1 MESLIE
7 TFHIDAKLIIAQMI
21 NFAIV
26 FGVLYFFALK
36 PLAKIM
42 QDRTNKIEKGLED
55 AKKVEA
61 ELENAKQGYEQAIA
75 DAKKEANEL
84 MEKANVAAEAK
95 KKDMVNKA
103 KEEIGQVINQE
114 KAKMQEEKAETLRE
128 IREEIAGLVV
138 AAVEKVLEE
147 KLDTKKDH
155 ELIKRITS

>member
-7 TFHIDAKLIIAQMI
+7 TFHIDTKLIIAQMI

-26 FGVLYFFALK
+26 FSVLYFFALK
-36 PLAKIM
+36 PLAKVM

-84 MEKANVAAEAK
+84 MEKANAAAEAK

-114 KAKMQEEKAETLRE
+114 KAKMQDEKAETLRE

-155 ELIKRITS
+155 ELIKRITG